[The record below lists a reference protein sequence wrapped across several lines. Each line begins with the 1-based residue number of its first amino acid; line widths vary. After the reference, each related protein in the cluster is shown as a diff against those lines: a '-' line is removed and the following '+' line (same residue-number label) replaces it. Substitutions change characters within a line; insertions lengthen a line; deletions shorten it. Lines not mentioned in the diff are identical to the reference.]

1 MVLRRW
7 PGKCTIELKTTI
19 IIKRDIYC
27 FEFDHSMIN
36 AFIYKKEREDLLK
49 SFAHVTRINYE
60 WNARTR
66 ENTIIIRCGRIHINS
81 TARGR
86 INRSRMHHFERWTSI
101 DGTHRYSFSGLPP
114 EKKQWCIWNRMIKE
128 RITRTWTRKWIDREF
143 TSRKSIP
150 RSSK

>member
-1 MVLRRW
+1 
-7 PGKCTIELKTTI
+7 
-19 IIKRDIYC
+19 
-27 FEFDHSMIN
+27 MIN

-60 WNARTR
+60 WNPRTR

-101 DGTHRYSFSGLPP
+101 DGTHRYSFSGLPG
-114 EKKQWCIWNRMIKE
+114 EEAMVYLESNDKGTYYANVDAKM
-128 RITRTWTRKWIDREF
+128 DR
-143 TSRKSIP
+143 SGIHVA
-150 RSSK
+150 